1 MVRISSG
8 SAICVLAAA
17 IASPALVLIASGA
30 LAQEIR
36 LTRPVQSGIESL
48 LVDERSWD
56 AKCKPLGAS
65 ITITNQPI
73 NGKVTVAPGVSVVP
87 ISTRPGS
94 AGRCAGKSI
103 SGNQIPYKSNTGFRG
118 IDTLAYEIRYGD
130 RKSASITITINVK

>member
-1 MVRISSG
+1 MIRISSG
-8 SAICVLAAA
+8 SAICILAAA
-17 IASPALVLIASGA
+17 IASPAFVLIASDA
-30 LAQEIR
+30 RAQEIR

-65 ITITNQPI
+65 ITITNPPI

-87 ISTRPGS
+87 ISTQPGS

-103 SGNQIPYKSNTGFRG
+103 SGNQILYKSNTGFRG
-118 IDTLAYEIRYGD
+118 IDTLAYEIRHG
-130 RKSASITITINVK
+130 KSTSITINVK